1 MLTVAGA
8 HWREGKALALEQRNK
23 AMVLQDHILISRLY
37 YIGTH
42 MRPWSTKPV
51 IRVSFWGP
59 CAAYDC
65 FCALSLILSSQASIH
80 YHCL

>member
-8 HWREGKALALEQRNK
+8 HWREGKALALKQRNK
-23 AMVLQDHILISRLY
+23 AMVLQDHVLISRLY
-37 YIGTH
+37 GTH